1 MLLTAHAATLL
12 YVFPW
17 HYSPDHQTLA
27 LLREDGLVDDLNKL
41 GAAGRKLARQALAAA
56 EAHHL
61 PSTPQQRRAW
71 DACAHEG
78 FPRLGGIGDEC
89 PACGATYEYLKSQE

>member
-1 MLLTAHAATLL
+1 MLIAHAATLL

-27 LLREDGLVDDLNKL
+27 LLRDGGLVDGRNALS
-41 GAAGRKLARQALAAA
+41 AAGRKLARQALAAA

-61 PSTPQQRRAW
+61 PRTPQQRREW
-71 DACAHEG
+71 DRCAHET
-78 FPRLGGIGDEC
+78 FPRLGEPGDEC

>member
-1 MLLTAHAATLL
+1 MLIAHAATLL

-27 LLREDGLVDDLNKL
+27 LLREGSLVDDQGKL
-41 GAAGRKLARQALAAA
+41 SAAGRKLARQALAAA

-61 PSTPQQRRAW
+61 PQTSKQRRAW
-71 DACAHEG
+71 DACAHEN
-78 FPRLGGIGDEC
+78 FPRLGEIGDEC